1 MANYYLTNRAVEDL
15 SEIWNYTIDEWSE
28 AQADKYYHALID
40 CFHDLAE
47 NPEIGK
53 DYEGIAKDLL
63 GFLVNKHLVF
73 YRRIHPGLI
82 EITRIL
88 HGRMDLKVRFWE
100 Q

>member
-1 MANYYLTNRAVEDL
+1 MGNYYLTKRAVEDL
-15 SEIWNYTIDEWSE
+15 SEIWKYTIDEWSE
-28 AQADKYYHALID
+28 GQADKYYQGLID

-53 DYEGIAKDLL
+53 DYEGIAKGLL
-63 GFLVNKHLVF
+63 GFHVSRHLVF
-73 YRRIHPGLI
+73 YRRINPGLI

-100 Q
+100 E